1 MPRLAQPLA
10 EKRPFSLLYVP
21 GQVRVVTR
29 GLGSGGRA
37 ALSRLLNARLRR
49 LLEGPLPFADDF
61 PLQKDVDPPL
71 LRKVARARPEW
82 EWFRPQVLKGGQGAS
97 PPEESPL
104 PPPQQVRLP
113 AGRGRRSPA
122 RDVYLFVLPD
132 PENGPQDPL
141 LLVRQRS
148 EVVREL
154 VTLLN
159 ADVAFSI
166 DPAGAELKERV
177 LAVVPN
183 YLSAAA
189 QDWETL
195 PSPGCRSEPVLPQHL
210 PPPGAGQ
217 WRYRFDNFCLQ
228 DLVVRA
234 RGERIPEAEVVVA
247 VLDTCPAPERVTT
260 FPGGG
265 GQPPRAHLLYQSVL
279 SAAGRGQIVL
289 DATAGGGPP
298 LPPDY
303 LRNVMAGQN
312 GEPAAADPADPAHN
326 ALVDIAD
333 HGLFATGI
341 VHDVAP
347 RAQIRLIRVL
357 NDHGAGDSQVL
368 IATLAA
374 LLGDEKLRPGPERRL
389 IVNLSLAVDLPP
401 GIDLLRF
408 WYPAA
413 YGTLKA
419 RLARGLAQTTNPAPD
434 VATLLAALPPPGPQ
448 LLQMLDLLHLD
459 LKETVAALRD
469 QGALVVAAAGN
480 ENRPPAQP
488 GQTRPPPVQPV
499 SLPAPHPP
507 PEPCWPARFDQ
518 VLGVAAVQGNQTAA
532 TYSNRGDV
540 VTLENGLGVYGGEA
554 RPLAPGEPPRI
565 PLPPTRRGRPLVA
578 DAVRGLYSAAELA
591 AGKNETGWA
600 LWAGTSFAA
609 PVITGLAADLW
620 AEHPEL
626 SPGEVIAWLRHHA
639 ALLGPPSDPD
649 GPLDAA
655 TIVANQEWVPAPLP
669 PPPGVP

>member
-1 MPRLAQPLA
+1 
-10 EKRPFSLLYVP
+10 
-21 GQVRVVTR
+21 
-29 GLGSGGRA
+29 
-37 ALSRLLNARLRR
+37 
-49 LLEGPLPFADDF
+49 
-61 PLQKDVDPPL
+61 
-71 LRKVARARPEW
+71 
-82 EWFRPQVLKGGQGAS
+82 
-97 PPEESPL
+97 
-104 PPPQQVRLP
+104 
-113 AGRGRRSPA
+113 
-122 RDVYLFVLPD
+122 FVLPD
-132 PENGPQDPL
+132 PAGAPNDPL
-141 LLVRQRS
+141 RLVRQRS

-177 LAVVPN
+177 LAMVPN

-189 QDWETL
+189 QEWDTV

-217 WRYRFDNFCLQ
+217 WRYRFDNICLQ
-228 DLVVRA
+228 DLVLRA
-234 RGERIPEAEVVVA
+234 RGDRASETEVVVA
-247 VLDTCPAPERVTT
+247 VLDTCPSPQRVTK

-265 GQPPRAHLLYQSVL
+265 GQPPRDNLLYQSL
-279 SAAGRGQIVL
+279 LGAAGSGQVVL
-289 DATAGGGPP
+289 DATAAGAPA
-298 LPPDY
+298 LPQDY
-303 LRNVMAGQN
+303 LRNVMVNHN

-326 ALVDIAD
+326 ALVDVAD

-357 NDHGAGDSQVL
+357 NDYGAGDSQVL
-368 IATLAA
+368 LATLAA
-374 LLGDEKLRPGPERRL
+374 LLGDEKLRPTAARRL

-401 GIDLLRF
+401 GTDLLRF

-413 YGTLKA
+413 YQSLKG
-419 RLARGLAQTTNPAPD
+419 RLARGLAQQTNPAPD
-434 VATLLAALPPPGPQ
+434 IASVLAGFPAPGPQ
-448 LLQMLDLLHLD
+448 LLRMLELLHLD
-459 LKETVAALRD
+459 LQETIATLRD
-469 QGALVVAAAGN
+469 QGVLVVAAAGN
-480 ENRPPAQP
+480 ENRPPAPAGQP
-488 GQTRPPPVQPV
+488 LPPPGQPV
-499 SLPAPHPP
+499 SLPAPLPP

-518 VLGVAAVQGNQTAA
+518 VLGVAAVQGNQSAA

-554 RPLAPGEPPRI
+554 RPPAPGQPPRI
-565 PLPPTRRGRPLVA
+565 PIPGRALEA
-578 DAVRGLYSAAELA
+578 DAVRGLYSAPALA

-626 SPGEVIAWLRHHA
+626 TPRQVIEWLRHHA
-639 ALLGPPSDPD
+639 ALLGPANDPD

-655 TIVANQEWVPAPLP
+655 TILARQEWVPAP
-669 PPPGVP
+669 GVRRPRAILRRR